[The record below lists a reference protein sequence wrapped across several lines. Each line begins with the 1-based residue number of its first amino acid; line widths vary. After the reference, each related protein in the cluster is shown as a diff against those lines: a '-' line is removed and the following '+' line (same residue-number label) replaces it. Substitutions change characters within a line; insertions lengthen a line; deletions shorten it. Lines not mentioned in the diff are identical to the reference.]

1 MKEGLVMELNKLKGL
16 RRNLVLLALIELIGG
31 LFLIIYNNTGLEMPL
46 RITGIIAAS
55 YGVIT
60 LVLWLFKKEKKENI
74 TMLITAVLG
83 IAAGACF
90 VFLWKNMQGVFTIIV
105 GIFAGVYG
113 ILKLPNMFAMKK
125 AGFKKWFLL
134 LIPIALIVG
143 IGIIIGL
150 NAFNK
155 TVFTPSVA
163 AILLGASFILGCA
176 ADIIAL
182 AGASRIEEA
191 VAISTEVDAEAPAIT
206 DEKKS

>member
-1 MKEGLVMELNKLKGL
+1 MELNKLKGL
-16 RRNLVLLALIELIGG
+16 RRNLVLFALVELIGG
-31 LFLIIYNNTGLEMPL
+31 LFLIIYNNTGLEMLL
-46 RITGIIAAS
+46 RIIGIIAAS

-60 LVLWLFKKEKKENI
+60 LILWLFKKEKKENI

-90 VFLWKNMQGVFTIIV
+90 IFLWQNMQNIFTLIV
-105 GIFAGVYG
+105 GIVAAVYG
-113 ILKLPNMFAMKK
+113 VLKLPNMFSMKK

-150 NAFNK
+150 NFNNP
-155 TVFTPSVA
+155 VFKDSVP
-163 AILLGASFILGCA
+163 AILLGAAFILGCA

-182 AGASRIEEA
+182 AGASGIEES
-191 VAISTEVDAEAPAIT
+191 VAIATEVDAETPAIT

>member
-1 MKEGLVMELNKLKGL
+1 MEINKLKGL
-16 RRNLVLLALIELIGG
+16 RRNLVLLALVELIGG
-31 LFLIIYNNTGLEMPL
+31 LFLIIYNSQGLEMLL
-46 RITGIIAAS
+46 RIIGIIAAA

-90 VFLWKNMQGVFTIIV
+90 IFLWQSMQGVFTLIV

-113 ILKLPNMFAMKK
+113 VLKLPNMFEMKK

-134 LIPIALIVG
+134 LIPTLLIVG
-143 IGIIIGL
+143 LGIVIGL
-150 NAFNK
+150 NAFNSA
-155 TVFTPSVA
+155 VFTSSVA
-163 AILLGASFILGCA
+163 AILLGIAFILGCA

-182 AGASRIEEA
+182 AGASGIEES
-191 VAISTEVDAEAPAIT
+191 VAIATEVEAETPAIT
-206 DEKKS
+206 EEKEK

>member
-1 MKEGLVMELNKLKGL
+1 MELNKLKGL
-16 RRNLVLLALIELIGG
+16 RRNLVLFALVELIGG
-31 LFLIIYNNTGLEMPL
+31 LFLIIYNNTGLEMLL
-46 RITGIIAAS
+46 RIIGIIAAS

-90 VFLWKNMQGVFTIIV
+90 IFLWQNMQSVFTLIV
-105 GIFAGVYG
+105 GIVAAVYG
-113 ILKLPNMFAMKK
+113 VLKLPNMFSMKK
-125 AGFKKWFLL
+125 AGFKKWFIL

-150 NAFNK
+150 NFNNPAF
-155 TVFTPSVA
+155 TASIA
-163 AILLGASFILGCA
+163 AILLGAAFILGCA

-182 AGASRIEEA
+182 AGASGIEEA
-191 VAISTEVDAEAPAIT
+191 VAISTEVDAETPAIT

>member
-1 MKEGLVMELNKLKGL
+1 MEINKLKGL
-16 RRNLVLLALIELIGG
+16 RRNLVLLALVELIGG
-31 LFLIIYNNTGLEMPL
+31 LFLIIYNSQGLEMLL
-46 RITGIIAAS
+46 RIIGIIAAA

-90 VFLWKNMQGVFTIIV
+90 IFLWQSMENVFTLIV

-113 ILKLPNMFAMKK
+113 VLKLPNMFEMKK

-134 LIPIALIVG
+134 LIPTLLIVG
-143 IGIIIGL
+143 LGIVIGL
-150 NAFNK
+150 NAFNSA
-155 TVFTPSVA
+155 VFTSSVA
-163 AILLGASFILGCA
+163 AILLGIAFILGCA

-182 AGASRIEEA
+182 AGASGIEES
-191 VAISTEVDAEAPAIT
+191 VAIATEVEAETPAIT
-206 DEKKS
+206 EEKEK

>member
-1 MKEGLVMELNKLKGL
+1 MELNKLKGL
-16 RRNLVLLALIELIGG
+16 RRNLVILALVELIGG
-31 LFLIIYNNTGLEMPL
+31 LFLIIYNAQGLEILL
-46 RITGIIAAS
+46 RIIGIIAAS

-60 LVLWLFKKEKKENI
+60 LILWLFKKEKKENI

-90 VFLWKNMQGVFTIIV
+90 VFLWKNMENVFTLIV
-105 GIFAGVYG
+105 GIFAAVYG
-113 ILKLPNMFAMKK
+113 VLKLPNMFSMKK
-125 AGFKKWFLL
+125 AGFKKWFLM

-150 NAFNK
+150 NFNNTAF
-155 TVFTPSVA
+155 TASIA
-163 AILLGASFILGCA
+163 AILLGVGFILGCA

-182 AGASRIEEA
+182 AGASGIEEA
-191 VAISTEVDAEAPAIT
+191 VAISTEVDAETPAIT

>member
-1 MKEGLVMELNKLKGL
+1 MEINKLKGL
-16 RRNLVLLALIELIGG
+16 RRNLVLLALVELIGG
-31 LFLIIYNNTGLEMPL
+31 LFLIIYNSQGLEMLL
-46 RITGIIAAS
+46 RIIGIIAAA

-90 VFLWKNMQGVFTIIV
+90 IFLWQSMENVFTLIV

-113 ILKLPNMFAMKK
+113 VLKLPNMFEMKK

-134 LIPIALIVG
+134 LIPTLLIVG
-143 IGIIIGL
+143 LGIVIGL
-150 NAFNK
+150 NAFNSA
-155 TVFTPSVA
+155 VFTSSVA
-163 AILLGASFILGCA
+163 AILLGIAFILGCA

-182 AGASRIEEA
+182 AGASGIEES
-191 VAISTEVDAEAPAIT
+191 VAIATEVEAETPAIT
-206 DEKKS
+206 EDKES

>member
-1 MKEGLVMELNKLKGL
+1 MELNKLKGL
-16 RRNLVLLALIELIGG
+16 RRNLVILALVELIGG
-31 LFLIIYNNTGLEMPL
+31 LFLIIYNAQGLEMLL
-46 RITGIIAAS
+46 RIIGIIAAS

-74 TMLITAVLG
+74 SMLITAVLG

-90 VFLWKNMQGVFTIIV
+90 IFLWKHMDGIFTLIV

-125 AGFKKWFLL
+125 AGFKKWYIM
-134 LIPIALIVG
+134 LIPILLIVG

-150 NAFNK
+150 NAYNK
-155 TVFTPSVA
+155 EVFTNSVA

-182 AGASRIEEA
+182 AGASGIEEA
-191 VAISTEVDAEAPAIT
+191 VAISTEVDAETPAIT